1 MAAIETHALRRCFG
15 DFAAVEALDLLVEEG
30 TIFGLL
36 GPNGAGKT
44 TTIRMLTTLL
54 APTSG
59 SARVAGFDVVREASA
74 VRRSIGYVPQ
84 MLSTDGTLTGHE
96 NLMLSAKL
104 YHLPRDERESRIA
117 NALAT
122 VGLADAGNKLVRQ
135 YSGGM
140 IRRLEVAAAMLHRP
154 RVLFLDEPTVGL
166 DPVARDAVWDHIRTL
181 PAENGTTILL
191 TTHYMEE
198 ADQLCDRIA
207 VMDHGR
213 VAGLGTPAEL
223 KAAVGPPATLD
234 DVFASLAGGTL
245 VESGSGYGEVSR
257 TCRNARRLG

>member
-1 MAAIETHALRRCFG
+1 MAAIETHGLRRCFG
-15 DFAAVEALDLLVEEG
+15 DFAAVEDLDLVVEEG

-59 SARVAGFDVVREASA
+59 TARVAGFDVVRQATD

-84 MLSTDGTLTGHE
+84 MLSTDGTLTGFE

-104 YHLPRDERESRIA
+104 YHLPSSERRPRIA
-117 NALAT
+117 QALET
-122 VGLADAGNKLVRQ
+122 VGLNESGDKLVRQ

-154 RVLFLDEPTVGL
+154 KVLFLDEPTVGL
-166 DPVARDAVWDHIRTL
+166 DPVASDAVWDHIRALNT
-181 PAENGTTILL
+181 NDGTTILL

-213 VAGLGTPAEL
+213 VAGLGSPTEL
-223 KAAVGPPATLD
+223 KAAVGPGATLD
-234 DVFASLAGGTL
+234 DVFASLAGGKL
-245 VESGSGYGEVSR
+245 ESGSGNGEVSR
-257 TCRNARRLG
+257 TRRNARRLG

>member
-15 DFAAVEALDLLVEEG
+15 DFAAVEDLDMVVEEG

-59 SARVAGFDVVREASA
+59 TASVAGFDVVHEATA

-84 MLSTDGTLTGHE
+84 MISTDGTLTGYE
-96 NLMLSAKL
+96 NLLVSARL
-104 YHLPRDERESRIA
+104 YHLPREERGARIDL
-117 NALAT
+117 ALET
-122 VGLADAGNKLVRQ
+122 VGLADFRDRLVRQ

-154 RVLFLDEPTVGL
+154 KVLFLDEPTVGL
-166 DPVARDAVWDHIRTL
+166 DPVARDSVWDHIGKL
-181 PAENGTTILL
+181 PAESGTTILL

-213 VAGLGTPAEL
+213 VAGLGSPTEL
-223 KAAVGPPATLD
+223 KAAVGPGATLD
-234 DVFASLAGGTL
+234 DVFASLAGGRL
-245 VESGSGYGEVSR
+245 VEAGSGYGEVAR
-257 TCRNARRLG
+257 TRRNARRLG